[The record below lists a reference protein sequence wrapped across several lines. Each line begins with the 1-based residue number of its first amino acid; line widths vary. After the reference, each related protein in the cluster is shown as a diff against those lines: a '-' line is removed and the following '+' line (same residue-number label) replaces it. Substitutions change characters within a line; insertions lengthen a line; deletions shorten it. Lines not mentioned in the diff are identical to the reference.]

1 MSLNELSEAAKWVT
15 TPVSIALILVGL
27 FFLFV
32 AAIGVVRLPDV
43 YTRSHA
49 VSLTDSLGAL
59 FLLGGLALYA
69 GFGTSMVKILVVL
82 ILLFLL
88 NPVIA
93 HATIRSAFRSGV
105 EPWSK
110 EDA

>member
-1 MSLNELSEAAKWVT
+1 MSLNELSEAARWVT

-32 AAIGVVRLPDV
+32 AAIGVVRFPDV

-49 VSLTDSLGAL
+49 VSLTDSLGAF

-69 GFGTSMVKILVVL
+69 GLSTNMVKILVVL
-82 ILLFLL
+82 ILLYLL

-93 HATIRSAFRSGV
+93 HATIRSAYRSGV